1 MASSSSFYSPTPST
15 SMPQLMKPE
24 EPRNWAELPPELISS
39 ILLRLNS
46 IQILEKAQ
54 KVCRSW
60 RRICKDPSMWRR
72 VDMYNDG
79 DLGSMG
85 YDLEIMCRH
94 AVDRSQGGLLEI
106 DLWYFGTDELLNYI
120 ADRSSNLKSLRLIMC
135 YPIADEGFVEAVRKL
150 PLLEYL
156 EVTYGAMSGEALKV
170 AGQSCPNLK
179 KLRLNSETNHQFN
192 DEELNDKKALGIA
205 ESMPELRHLQLVGNT
220 LTNRGLTA
228 ILDGCPHLEHLDL
241 RKCFNVRLEGDLE
254 KRCSERIRELRR
266 PDDSTADHP
275 YGFNIE
281 DLLGPNNYY
290 WDDLSAG
297 YPYGAN
303 VYDLSDCSDDY
314 SDEFY

>member
-1 MASSSSFYSPTPST
+1 MSENLSSLLTFADMKIWPSEMASSSSFYSPPPST

-120 ADRSSNLKSLRLIMC
+120 ADRFSLC
-135 YPIADEGFVEAVRKL
+135 
-150 PLLEYL
+150 LLWNILLAWVIVSDYL
-156 EVTYGAMSGEALKV
+156 YVK
-170 AGQSCPNLK
+170 
-179 KLRLNSETNHQFN
+179 
-192 DEELNDKKALGIA
+192 
-205 ESMPELRHLQLVGNT
+205 
-220 LTNRGLTA
+220 
-228 ILDGCPHLEHLDL
+228 
-241 RKCFNVRLEGDLE
+241 
-254 KRCSERIRELRR
+254 
-266 PDDSTADHP
+266 
-275 YGFNIE
+275 
-281 DLLGPNNYY
+281 
-290 WDDLSAG
+290 
-297 YPYGAN
+297 
-303 VYDLSDCSDDY
+303 
-314 SDEFY
+314 